1 MTVWQADLGLLM
13 ASGLGGSAMH
23 SEKYSLTE
31 AFREKSPDEA
41 RQLYDDW
48 ATGYDRDNLFKGYR
62 LPWMA
67 AAYAARL
74 LKQGSGPILDSG
86 CGTGLSPPM

>member
-1 MTVWQADLGLLM
+1 M

-48 ATGYDRDNLFKGYR
+48 ATGYDRDNLVKGYR
-62 LPWMA
+62 M
-67 AAYAARL
+67 
-74 LKQGSGPILDSG
+74 DG
-86 CGTGLSPPM
+86 CGPCRKASEARCQPDS